1 METTETLL
9 EQEIENVRQGRI
21 KNDEIEGTKLRILLD
36 RVQGVESNGDVA
48 AYYVRSR
55 FQLEK
60 TGKLTSHEDS
70 IARVTPEDVQR
81 VANKYL
87 RADRQIILW
96 STPTLTWTQFV
107 VGLGIFLVVIPGTGI
122 YLLRRFVLRGRK
134 RSIR

>member
-1 METTETLL
+1 
-9 EQEIENVRQGRI
+9 VRQGRI
-21 KNDEIEGTKLRILLD
+21 KNEEIEGTKLRILIG
-36 RVQGVESNGDVA
+36 RVQGFESNSDIAV
-48 AYYVRSR
+48 YYVTSR

-107 VGLGIFLVVIPGTGI
+107 VGLGIFMVGIPTTGF
-122 YLLRRFVLRGRK
+122 YLLRRFVKRRRK
-134 RSIR
+134 KV